1 MDVNTLIAPGKP
13 IVFFDVETN
22 GLSGSSSVLSIAAVK
37 ALFDGKDIDIAEEFS
52 RFYYRKPGEPENRE
66 ALAVNGL
73 TDAAIRKKRGQDRYA
88 EHFHHDP
95 DFAIFC
101 AGVHHYVGHNIAFDR
116 KFIPFPLKY
125 CFCTMKENT
134 TVIKIKR
141 PYGGF
146 KYPRLS
152 EAAEFYGLAPES
164 DRLHGSD
171 YDTRLTY
178 EIFKIMLREPRT
190 RQKVREFLKRQ

>member
-1 MDVNTLIAPGKP
+1 MGVESALPV
-13 IVFFDVETN
+13 VFFDVETN
-22 GLSGSSSVLSIAAVK
+22 GLSGNDSVLSIAAIK
-37 ALFDGKDIDIAEEFS
+37 ALFNGKDVDTVAGSFT
-52 RFYYRKPGEPENRE
+52 RFYYREPGERENRE

-73 TDAAIRKKRGQDRYA
+73 TNAVIRKKRGDAPYAKHFRY
-88 EHFHHDP
+88 DI
-95 DFAIFC
+95 DFLIFC

-116 KFIPFPLKY
+116 KFIPFPLEY

-134 TVIKIKR
+134 NIIKIKK

-152 EAAEFYGLAPES
+152 EAAEYYGLALVS
-164 DRLHGSD
+164 DRLHSSD

-178 EIFKIMLREPRT
+178 EIFKRMLREVRT
-190 RQKVREFLKRQ
+190 RQKAYKFLKQR